1 MTDEKKIQE
10 LYRDYWRGMIHK
22 DEQRLRDL
30 MAEDY
35 YLEHMT
41 GVRQTREE
49 FLAGLRA
56 GTFNYYS
63 AEHDAIEVRVNDNLA
78 EMIGKSRVTAAVY
91 GGGKKSWR
99 LQGYFTLKKEDGVW
113 KMTSS
118 KASTY

>member
-10 LYRDYWRGMIHK
+10 MYRDYWRCMIHK

-30 MAEDY
+30 MDEDY

-63 AEHDAIEVRVNDNLA
+63 AEHDAIEVRVNDSLA

-99 LQGYFTLKKEDGVW
+99 LQGYFTLKKEDGTW

-118 KASTY
+118 RASTY

>member
-1 MTDEKKIQE
+1 MTDEKMLQE
-10 LYRDYWRGMIHK
+10 MYRDYWRCMIQK

-30 MAEDY
+30 MDEDY

-118 KASTY
+118 RASTY

>member
-10 LYRDYWRGMIHK
+10 LYRDYWRCMIHK
-22 DEQRLRDL
+22 DEHRLREL
-30 MAEDY
+30 MDEDY

-99 LQGYFTLKKEDGVW
+99 LQGFFTLKKEDGAW

>member
-63 AEHDAIEVRVNDNLA
+63 AEHDAIKVRVNDNLA

-91 GGGKKSWR
+91 GGSKKPWR
-99 LQGYFTLKKEDGVW
+99 LQGYFTLKKEDGTW

-118 KASTY
+118 RASTY

>member
-10 LYRDYWRGMIHK
+10 MYRDYWRCMIHK
-22 DEQRLRDL
+22 DEQRLREL
-30 MAEDY
+30 MDEDY

-63 AEHDAIEVRVNDNLA
+63 AEHDAIEVRVNGNLA
-78 EMIGKSRVTAAVY
+78 EMIGKSRVTATVY
-91 GGGKKSWR
+91 GGSKKSWR
-99 LQGYFTLKKEDGVW
+99 LQGFFTLKKEDGAW

>member
-22 DEQRLRDL
+22 DEQRLRNL

-99 LQGYFTLKKEDGVW
+99 LQGFFTLKKEDGAW

>member
-10 LYRDYWRGMIHK
+10 MYRDYWRCMIHK
-22 DEQRLRDL
+22 DEQRLREL
-30 MAEDY
+30 MDEDY

-63 AEHDAIEVRVNDNLA
+63 AEHDAIEVRVNGNLA
-78 EMIGKSRVTAAVY
+78 EMIGKSRVTATVY
-91 GGGKKSWR
+91 GGSKKPWR
-99 LQGYFTLKKEDGVW
+99 LQGYFTLKKEDGTW

-118 KASTY
+118 RASTY

>member
-10 LYRDYWRGMIHK
+10 LYRDYWRSMIHK

-63 AEHDAIEVRVNDNLA
+63 AEHDAIEVRVNGNLA

-118 KASTY
+118 RASTY

>member
-10 LYRDYWRGMIHK
+10 LYRDYWRCMIHK
-22 DEQRLRDL
+22 DEHRLREL
-30 MAEDY
+30 MDEDY

>member
-10 LYRDYWRGMIHK
+10 LYRDYWRCMIHK

-30 MAEDY
+30 MDVDY

-63 AEHDAIEVRVNDNLA
+63 AEHDAIEVRVNGNLA

-118 KASTY
+118 RASTY

>member
-10 LYRDYWRGMIHK
+10 LYRDYWRCMIHK
-22 DEQRLRDL
+22 DEQRLREL
-30 MAEDY
+30 MDEDY

-99 LQGYFTLKKEDGVW
+99 LQGYFTLKKEDGTW

-118 KASTY
+118 RASTY